1 MNVYPTRPPRSA
13 RGSARPL
20 AAGSLWLL
28 CLPLCAAP
36 AWSQP
41 AWPARPI
48 RVIVPTSP
56 GGGTDIVTRALG
68 ARVGEALG
76 QPVLVENRPGAGQ
89 ILGTELVARSAPDG
103 YTQLMAA
110 SAIVLNQVLAKK
122 PPYDTLRD
130 FVPVTL
136 AASLPNVLTVHPS
149 LPVKSVKELIA
160 LARARPGQLN
170 YSSAGSGTSPHMSM
184 ELLISMAKL
193 DIAHVAYKGTG
204 PATADLLAGHVQL
217 SMPNTLTAAAHLRSG
232 RLRALGVTSAK
243 RATGLPDVPT
253 IAEAG
258 LPGYEAIQWY
268 ALFAPA
274 GTPRE
279 IVGRMQAEVARALQS
294 PELRERLAAD
304 GAEAGGMAPEAFAA
318 FVRAEID
325 KWSRVVREAKLALN

>member
-1 MNVYPTRPPRSA
+1 VNVYPTCPPRSA
-13 RGSARPL
+13 RGSARPF
-20 AAGSLWLL
+20 AVGSLWLL
-28 CLPLCAAP
+28 CLPLCTAP
-36 AWSQP
+36 AWSQS

-217 SMPNTLTAAAHLRSG
+217 SMPNTLTAAPHLRSG

-243 RATGLPDVPT
+243 RASGLPDVPT

-258 LPGYEAIQWY
+258 LAGYEAIQWY